1 MEHPHDQRF
10 LQMAVEQAMLGAS
23 EGGLPIGATLA
34 IEDKLVAVGHN
45 KREQLNNPILHA
57 EMDCLANAGKRS
69 ATELSRATLYS
80 SLSPCWMCAGAAVL
94 FGIKRIVV
102 ADDGDGVAFVDDWR
116 ATNEFFAS
124 RRVELVV
131 IPDAVMI
138 TAFRDWVQ
146 AHPTVWAGDVGN

>member
-1 MEHPHDQRF
+1 MENPHDQRF
-10 LQMAVEQAMLGAS
+10 LKMAVEQALRSAS
-23 EGGLPIGATLA
+23 QDGLPIGAALA
-34 IEDKLVAVGHN
+34 IEDQLIAVGHN

-94 FGIKRIVV
+94 FGIKRIVI
-102 ADDGDGVAFVDDWR
+102 ADDGDRVAFVEAWR

-124 RRVELVV
+124 HGVELIV
-131 IPDAVMI
+131 IPDAKMI
-138 TAFRDWVQ
+138 TEFRDWIQ
-146 AHPTVWAGDVGN
+146 ANPAVWAGDVGG